1 MPSNRA
7 MIDLSPEHLAL
18 LKQLITEHL
27 SECEIRVFGSRIHTM
42 AKPYSDIDIA
52 LKCSH
57 PIERQTMNR
66 LKEALQ
72 ESTLP
77 IRVDVLDW
85 YTISDEFRQLIEEG
99 YEVL

>member
-1 MPSNRA
+1 
-7 MIDLSPEHLAL
+7 MIDLSSENLTL
-18 LKQLITEHL
+18 LTQLITEHIL
-27 SECEIRVFGSRIHTM
+27 GCEIRVFGSRIHGT

-52 LKCSH
+52 LKCAE
-57 PIERQTMNR
+57 PIDRRTLSR

-85 YTISDEFRQLIEEG
+85 YTISDEFRVVIEKG

>member
-1 MPSNRA
+1 
-7 MIDLSPEHLAL
+7 MIDLSTENLIL
-18 LKQLITEHL
+18 LKNII
-27 SECEIRVFGSRIHTM
+27 SKYIPECEIRVFGSRVNGT

-52 LKCSH
+52 LKCAS
-57 PIERQTMNR
+57 PIDRRTMSR
-66 LKEALQ
+66 LKEVLQ

-85 YTISDEFRQLIEEG
+85 YSISDEFREVIQER

>member
-1 MPSNRA
+1 
-7 MIDLSPEHLAL
+7 MIDLDPENLAI
-18 LKQLITEHL
+18 LKELITEYL
-27 SECEIRVFGSRIHTM
+27 PDCEIRVFGSRIHGT

-52 LKCSH
+52 LKCAE
-57 PIERQTMNR
+57 PIDRRTMSR

-72 ESTLP
+72 ESTIP

-85 YTISDEFRQLIEEG
+85 ESISEEFRGVIEEG

>member
-1 MPSNRA
+1 
-7 MIDLSPEHLAL
+7 MIDLAPEVLAL
-18 LKQLITEHL
+18 LKELITEYVP
-27 SECEIRVFGSRIHTM
+27 ECEIRVFGSRIHTT

-52 LKCSH
+52 LKCSN
-57 PIERQTMNR
+57 PIDRQMMNR

-72 ESTLP
+72 ESILP

-85 YTISDEFRQLIEEG
+85 DGISEEFRGVIEKD

>member
-1 MPSNRA
+1 
-7 MIDLSPEHLAL
+7 MIDLSPDNLAL

-27 SECEIRVFGSRIHTM
+27 SECEIRVFGSRIHGM
-42 AKPYSDIDIA
+42 AKPYSDIDIV
-52 LKCSH
+52 LKCGS
-57 PIERQTMNR
+57 PIDRRTMSR

-85 YTISDEFRQLIEEG
+85 HGISEEFKGVIKEG
-99 YEVL
+99 YEVI

>member
-1 MPSNRA
+1 
-7 MIDLSPEHLAL
+7 MIDLTPEVLAL
-18 LKQLITEHL
+18 LKELITEYVP
-27 SECEIRVFGSRIHTM
+27 ECEIRVFGSRIHGT

-57 PIERQTMNR
+57 PIDRQTMNR

-72 ESTLP
+72 ESTLT

-85 YTISDEFRQLIEEG
+85 YTISDEFRRVIEEG

>member
-1 MPSNRA
+1 
-7 MIDLSPEHLAL
+7 MIDLASENLAL
-18 LKQLITEHL
+18 LKKLITEYL
-27 SECEIRVFGSRIHTM
+27 SECEIRVFGSRIHGT

-52 LKCSH
+52 LKCTK
-57 PIERQTMNR
+57 PIDRRTMSR

-85 YTISDEFRQLIEEG
+85 YTISDEFRVVIEEG

>member
-7 MIDLSPEHLAL
+7 MIDLAHENLAL

-27 SECEIRVFGSRIHTM
+27 SECEIRVFGSRIHGM

-52 LKCSH
+52 LKCGS
-57 PIERQTMNR
+57 PIDRRTMSR

-85 YTISDEFRQLIEEG
+85 HSISEEFRAVIEEG
-99 YEVL
+99 YEVI

>member
-1 MPSNRA
+1 
-7 MIDLSPEHLAL
+7 MIDLSPEHIAL
-18 LKQLITEHL
+18 LKQLITKHL
-27 SECEIRVFGSRIHTM
+27 SDCEIRVFGSRIHGT

-52 LKCSH
+52 LKCGSQ
-57 PIERQTMNR
+57 IDRKTMSR
-66 LKEALQ
+66 LKESLQ

-85 YTISDEFRQLIEEG
+85 ESISEEFRRVIETG

>member
-1 MPSNRA
+1 
-7 MIDLSPEHLAL
+7 MIDLSTENLSL
-18 LKQLITEHL
+18 LKQLITEHIPV
-27 SECEIRVFGSRIHTM
+27 CEIRVFGSRIHGT

-52 LKCSH
+52 IKCTE
-57 PIERQTMNR
+57 PIDRRTLSR

-85 YTISDEFRQLIEEG
+85 DGISEEFRGVIEEG

>member
-1 MPSNRA
+1 

-18 LKQLITEHL
+18 LKQLITEYIPD
-27 SECEIRVFGSRIHTM
+27 CEIRVFGSRIHGT

-52 LKCSH
+52 LKCTE
-57 PIERQTMNR
+57 PIVRRTMSR

-72 ESTLP
+72 ESTLS

-85 YTISDEFRQLIEEG
+85 ESISEEFKGVIEER

>member
-1 MPSNRA
+1 
-7 MIDLSPEHLAL
+7 MIDLAPEVLSL
-18 LKQLITEHL
+18 LKELITKHVP
-27 SECEIRVFGSRIHTM
+27 ECEIRVFGSRIHGTV
-42 AKPYSDIDIA
+42 KSYSDIDIA

-57 PIERQTMNR
+57 PVDRQTMNR

-72 ESTLP
+72 ESTLT

-85 YTISDEFRQLIEEG
+85 YTISDEFRQVIEEG

>member
-1 MPSNRA
+1 
-7 MIDLSPEHLAL
+7 MIDLSTENLTL
-18 LKQLITEHL
+18 LKQLIIEHIPV
-27 SECEIRVFGSRIHTM
+27 CEIRVFGSRIHGT

-52 LKCSH
+52 LKCGS
-57 PIERQTMNR
+57 PIDRQTMR
-66 LKEALQ
+66 HLKEALQ

-85 YTISDEFRQLIEEG
+85 YGISEEFRGVIEEG

>member
-1 MPSNRA
+1 
-7 MIDLSPEHLAL
+7 MIDLSHENLTL
-18 LKQLITEHL
+18 LKQLITEYIQG
-27 SECEIRVFGSRIHTM
+27 CEIRVFGSRIHGT

-52 LKCSH
+52 LKCAK
-57 PIERQTMNR
+57 PIDRRALSR

-85 YTISDEFRQLIEEG
+85 DSISEEFRGVIEEG

>member
-1 MPSNRA
+1 
-7 MIDLSPEHLAL
+7 MIDLAHENLAL
-18 LKQLITEHL
+18 LKKLITEHL
-27 SECEIRVFGSRIHTM
+27 SECEIRVFGSRIHGT

-52 LKCSH
+52 LKCAE
-57 PIERQTMNR
+57 PIDRRTMSR

-85 YTISDEFRQLIEEG
+85 ESISEEFRGVIEAG

>member
-1 MPSNRA
+1 
-7 MIDLSPEHLAL
+7 MIDLSPKHLTL
-18 LKQLITEHL
+18 LKQLITQYIG
-27 SECEIRVFGSRIHTM
+27 ECEIRVFGSRIHKT

-52 LKCSH
+52 LKCNS
-57 PIERQTMNR
+57 PIDRRTMSR

-85 YTISDEFRQLIEEG
+85 YGISEEFRGVIKKG
-99 YEVL
+99 YEIL

>member
-1 MPSNRA
+1 
-7 MIDLSPEHLAL
+7 MIDLAHENLAL
-18 LKQLITEHL
+18 LKQLITEHIQG
-27 SECEIRVFGSRIHTM
+27 CEIRVFGSRIHGT

-52 LKCSH
+52 IKCGS
-57 PIERQTMNR
+57 PIDRQALSR

-85 YTISDEFRQLIEEG
+85 NSISEEFRGVIEEG

>member
-1 MPSNRA
+1 
-7 MIDLSPEHLAL
+7 MIDLPSENLTL
-18 LKQLITEHL
+18 LKQLITEYL
-27 SECEIRVFGSRIHTM
+27 SECEIRVFGSRIHGT

-52 LKCSH
+52 LKCSS
-57 PIERQTMNR
+57 PIDRRTMSR

-85 YTISDEFRQLIEEG
+85 ESISEEFRGVIEKG

>member
-1 MPSNRA
+1 
-7 MIDLSPEHLAL
+7 MIDLSPESLAL
-18 LKQLITEHL
+18 LKELITEYL
-27 SECEIRVFGSRIHTM
+27 PDCEIRLFGSRIHGT

-52 LKCSH
+52 LKCSN
-57 PIERQTMNR
+57 PIDRQTMNR

-85 YTISDEFRQLIEEG
+85 YTISDEFRQVIEKG

>member
-1 MPSNRA
+1 
-7 MIDLSPEHLAL
+7 MIDLPSENLTL
-18 LKQLITEHL
+18 LKQLITEYL
-27 SECEIRVFGSRIHTM
+27 SECEIRVFGSRIHGT

-52 LKCSH
+52 LKCSS
-57 PIERQTMNR
+57 PIDRRTMSR

-85 YTISDEFRQLIEEG
+85 NSISEEFKGVIKEG

>member
-1 MPSNRA
+1 
-7 MIDLSPEHLAL
+7 MIDLDPENLAI
-18 LKQLITEHL
+18 LKELITEYL
-27 SECEIRVFGSRIHTM
+27 PDCEIRVFGSRIHGT

-52 LKCSH
+52 LKCAE
-57 PIERQTMNR
+57 PIDRGTMSR

-85 YTISDEFRQLIEEG
+85 ESISEEFRGVIEEG
-99 YEVL
+99 YVVL

>member
-1 MPSNRA
+1 
-7 MIDLSPEHLAL
+7 MIDLSPEALSL
-18 LKQLITEHL
+18 LKQLITAHIPK
-27 SECEIRVFGSRIHTM
+27 CEIRVFGSRVNGT

-52 LKCSH
+52 VKCTE
-57 PIERQTMNR
+57 PIERKKLNR

-85 YTISDEFRQLIEEG
+85 YSISEEFRRVIEER

>member
-1 MPSNRA
+1 
-7 MIDLSPEHLAL
+7 MIDLAHENLTL
-18 LKQLITEHL
+18 LKQLITEHIPD
-27 SECEIRVFGSRIHTM
+27 CEIRVFGSRIHGT

-52 LKCSH
+52 IKCAE
-57 PIERQTMNR
+57 PIDRRTLSR

-72 ESTLP
+72 ESTLS

-85 YTISDEFRQLIEEG
+85 NSISEEFRGVIEKG